1 MCCFCFSFIYHF
13 HHFFLKLS
21 FMQLFFPI
29 WIHFA
34 ANFLDIRHCITPTV
48 YPSFVRVMKSINLA
62 FPTFEYPLCHTN
74 SSFRPILDCTLFPF
88 FFFFLFRSKPARVCS
103 LVILEYT
110 TFLFPFDSFHIWFHV
125 CCVTILTFAHFSFPF
140 VAERVR

>member
-74 SSFRPILDCTLFPF
+74 SSFRPILDCTLF
-88 FFFFLFRSKPARVCS
+88 LF
-103 LVILEYT
+103 
-110 TFLFPFDSFHIWFHV
+110 
-125 CCVTILTFAHFSFPF
+125 FSFSSSVPNPLEFALWLSSNTRLFYFLSIRSISDFTCVVSPF
-140 VAERVR
+140 SRLLTLVFRL